1 MPAGR
6 SALVRL
12 HPMARRSISRRS
24 RRGLIGLRSLIASV
38 IAFAAVA
45 YAYREAVKRVVNK
58 AIAESTKA
66 PFDIQSEIGGPLKF
80 NNFDSQSLN
89 LSPSGLSPNWRPR

>member
-1 MPAGR
+1 MSGK
-6 SALVRL
+6 SLG
-12 HPMARRSISRRS
+12 SRANS
-24 RRGLIGLRSLIASV
+24 RRGLIGLRSLVVSILALAGV
-38 IAFAAVA
+38 AF
-45 YAYREAVKRVVNK
+45 AYREAVKYVVNK

-89 LSPSGLSPNWRPR
+89 LSPSGLRPNWRPR